1 MAKPKKFFK
10 VDLVPALRRLE
21 ILSKGLT
28 SSRLIGA
35 YKSVFKGKGLDFREY
50 REYNIDDDASLIDWK
65 ASARTNEILIKQY
78 EEERDVDVFF
88 LVDCSSKMLF
98 GSTQKLKA
106 EYVIEL
112 TASLGHAIL
121 EAGDNVGLALY
132 SDEVKEDVL
141 PSRGKTQFYTL
152 SRILLNPE
160 YYKGDEF
167 DLKKAT
173 KFIFN
178 YLKKSAVVII
188 ISDFLSWKDDWEDSL
203 QLLTTK
209 FDVICI
215 MVRDPRDRIM
225 PEDVGQVVVQDSK
238 TGKTLLVEPELIK
251 HSYENYVKEQ
261 ENKIKKIML
270 KTNVDF
276 VDIPTEKSF
285 VKPIINLFLKRT
297 LKWK

>member
-28 SSRLIGA
+28 SSKLIGA

-50 REYNIDDDASLIDWK
+50 REYNIEDDASLIDWK
-65 ASARTNEILIKQY
+65 ASARTNQILIKQY

-112 TASLGHAIL
+112 TASLSHAIL

-132 SDEVKEDVL
+132 SNDVKEDIL
-141 PSRGKTQFYTL
+141 PSRGKTQFYTI

-160 YYKGDEF
+160 YYKENEF
-167 DLKKAT
+167 DLRKAT

-188 ISDFLSWKDDWEDSL
+188 ISDFLNWKDDWEDSL
-203 QLLTTK
+203 NLLTTK

-215 MVRDPRDRIM
+215 MVRDPRDRIL
-225 PEDVGQVVVQDSK
+225 PSDVGQVVIENPK

-251 HSYENYVKEQ
+251 QSYEHYVREQ
-261 ENKIKKIML
+261 EDKIKRILFKANI
-270 KTNVDF
+270 DF
-276 VDIPTEKSF
+276 ADISTDKSF
-285 VKPIINLFLKRT
+285 VKPIINLFLKRA

>member
-1 MAKPKKFFK
+1 MVKVKKFFK

-28 SSRLIGA
+28 SSKLIGA
-35 YKSVFKGKGLDFREY
+35 YKSVFKGKGLEFREY
-50 REYNIDDDASLIDWK
+50 RDYTIGDDASLIDWK

-88 LVDCSSKMLF
+88 LIDCSTKMLF
-98 GSTQKLKA
+98 GSTHKLKA
-106 EYVIEL
+106 EYIIEL
-112 TASLGHAIL
+112 TASLSHAIL

-132 SDEVKEDVL
+132 SDDVKEDVL
-141 PSRGKTQFYTL
+141 PSRGKAQFYTL

-160 YYKGDEF
+160 YYEGNEF

-188 ISDFLSWKDDWEDSL
+188 ISDFLNWKDDWESSL
-203 QLLTTK
+203 ELLTTK

-215 MVRDPRDRIM
+215 MTRDPRDRIL
-225 PEDVGQVVVQDSK
+225 PEDVGQVVVQDPK
-238 TGKTLLVEPELIK
+238 TGKTLLVEPDLIK
-251 HSYENYVKEQ
+251 QSYEHYVKEQ
-261 ENKIKKIML
+261 EIKIKKIL
-270 KTNVDF
+270 FKTNIDF
-276 VDIPTEKSF
+276 VDISTDKSF
-285 VKPIINLFLKRT
+285 VKPIINLFLKRA